1 MSHFVPVDLWI
12 ILIVL
17 CAGIVSL
24 LVPSKMWVVGVSV
37 LQDLL
42 VWISVSSVAGKW
54 VYSGFMFAGD
64 MTCCSC
70 CYYCYCYSCYLRYGS
85 CCIGGGLVVVVVV

>member
-1 MSHFVPVDLWI
+1 
-12 ILIVL
+12 
-17 CAGIVSL
+17 
-24 LVPSKMWVVGVSV
+24 
-37 LQDLL
+37 

-70 CYYCYCYSCYLRYGS
+70 CYYCYCYSCYLRCGS